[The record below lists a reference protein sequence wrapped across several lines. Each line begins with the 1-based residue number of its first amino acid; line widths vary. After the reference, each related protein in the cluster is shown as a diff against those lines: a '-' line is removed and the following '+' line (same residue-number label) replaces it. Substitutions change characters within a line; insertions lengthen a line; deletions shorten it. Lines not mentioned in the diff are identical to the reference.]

1 MTDNSKPSLFSKLK
15 SLFNRVSFASD
26 DESDDLGTRAMKRAQ
41 KQQRRRDEF
50 VTKREL
56 DVLRKVRRERDTHH
70 PIRSKPNMV
79 QPNGAPGIPAGSAKE
94 DTLRKINEIERMMSV
109 DIKSSSAKAKDDRE
123 AQNRAFLPTQP
134 MSASVNRPV
143 VVARAPAPAGAPEMT
158 EAERMANAFARTD
171 MMTQPMTRHSP
182 RPQENAPGVYSAD
195 ASQSSLGSDNFLNSV
210 LMGATQ
216 MMAMD
221 VQELSSDPVLE
232 EAAIHFA
239 NAEYGDAELT
249 LQNAVAA
256 TGANHH
262 NLETWRALFDLYRA
276 TGDQAR
282 FESVGLDFVGLFDTS
297 APNWFSLA
305 GDVQAPAH
313 QTNAGSAGA
322 AGGGPAAYACPP
334 RVDTFVANQMLQ
346 FVELRLMG
354 GGVVMLDFSRLQSV
368 HPDAA
373 ESLSKVLLSLNATA
387 GKVSVIAPEKFS
399 QSCEALTITGD
410 NTVLP
415 ALWAMRLEWL
425 RLLGQHDAF
434 ETVALD
440 YCVTYE
446 VSPPSWVPSKS
457 NYSQASAAGTNTGS
471 GASGAVSMEPS
482 WSLDPQ
488 TVSSSAPTL
497 VMGRFDEAHPIPE
510 RAALQGEVTAG
521 SIVITPDLV
530 AAGHQAIVAINCAK
544 LKRIDFASAGT
555 LLNWVLE
562 LASEGKQVQFYDAH
576 RLVAAFFNVIG
587 ISGHSRVILRR
598 D

>member
-1 MTDNSKPSLFSKLK
+1 
-15 SLFNRVSFASD
+15 
-26 DESDDLGTRAMKRAQ
+26 
-41 KQQRRRDEF
+41 
-50 VTKREL
+50 
-56 DVLRKVRRERDTHH
+56 VLRKVRRERDTHV
-70 PIRSKPNMV
+70 PIRSKPNLV

-143 VVARAPAPAGAPEMT
+143 VVPRAPASAGEPEMT
-158 EAERMANAFARTD
+158 EAQRMANAFARTD
-171 MMTQPMTRHSP
+171 MMTQPMTRHLP
-182 RPQENAPGVYSAD
+182 RPQENAPGIYSAD
-195 ASQSSLGSDNFLNSV
+195 ATQPSSMGSENFLNSV

-249 LQNAVAA
+249 LQNAVAP

-297 APNWFSLA
+297 APNWFSLS
-305 GDVQAPAH
+305 GDVQAPAY
-313 QTNAGSAGA
+313 QTNASSAGSAGGA
-322 AGGGPAAYACPP
+322 ANAGGGPAAYACPP

-373 ESLSKVLLSLNATA
+373 ETLGKVLLSLNATA

-399 QSCEALTITGD
+399 QSCETLTVTGD
-410 NTVLP
+410 NTVPP

-457 NYSQASAAGTNTGS
+457 SYSQASAAGTNTGS
-471 GASGAVSMEPS
+471 GASGAVSMEPN
-482 WSLDPQ
+482 WSLDPL
-488 TVSSSAPTL
+488 TVSSSAPTQ

-530 AAGHQAIVAINCAK
+530 AAGQQAIVAINCAK

-562 LASEGKQVQFYDAH
+562 LASDGKQIQFYDAH

>member
-70 PIRSKPNMV
+70 PIRSKPNLV
-79 QPNGAPGIPAGSAKE
+79 QPNGVPGIPAGSAKE

-134 MSASVNRPV
+134 MSANVNRPV
-143 VVARAPAPAGAPEMT
+143 VVPRAPAPAGAPELT

-195 ASQSSLGSDNFLNSV
+195 ASQPSMASENFLNSV

-249 LQNAVAA
+249 LQNAVAP

-297 APNWFSLA
+297 APNWFSLS
-305 GDVQAPAH
+305 GDGHAPAH
-313 QTNAGSAGA
+313 QANAASVGSAGG
-322 AGGGPAAYACPP
+322 AGGGPSAYGCPP

-354 GGVVMLDFSRLQSV
+354 GGVVMLDFSRLASV
-368 HPDAA
+368 QPDAA
-373 ESLSKVLLSLNATA
+373 ETLGKVLLSLNATA

-399 QSCEALTITGD
+399 QSCEALTVTGD
-410 NTVLP
+410 STVLP
-415 ALWAMRLEWL
+415 ALWAMRLE
-425 RLLGQHDAF
+425 
-434 ETVALD
+434 
-440 YCVTYE
+440 
-446 VSPPSWVPSKS
+446 
-457 NYSQASAAGTNTGS
+457 
-471 GASGAVSMEPS
+471 
-482 WSLDPQ
+482 
-488 TVSSSAPTL
+488 
-497 VMGRFDEAHPIPE
+497 
-510 RAALQGEVTAG
+510 
-521 SIVITPDLV
+521 
-530 AAGHQAIVAINCAK
+530 
-544 LKRIDFASAGT
+544 
-555 LLNWVLE
+555 
-562 LASEGKQVQFYDAH
+562 
-576 RLVAAFFNVIG
+576 
-587 ISGHSRVILRR
+587 
-598 D
+598 